1 MVAYIVG
8 VISQKGGVG
17 KSTISRALACEAA
30 KAGLTVKLAD
40 LDIQQGTAINWNRK
54 RLENSIAP
62 FISVESFKSAQQA
75 LASTSHYDLL
85 ILDGPARTSKA
96 TLEIAQAAN
105 LVVQPTGASVDDLE
119 PAILVFHEL
128 TKEQISRGKLV
139 FALSRIGTDSE
150 ERDCRRYIEEAGY
163 YALEGYLPEKPAY
176 RHAQNIGCS
185 VTETKYLTLNKKA
198 EEMIQSLVGRISCE

>member
-1 MVAYIVG
+1 MATYVVG

-30 KAGLTVKLAD
+30 KSGLRVKLAD
-40 LDIQQGTAINWNRK
+40 LDIQQGTVVNWNRK
-54 RLENSIAP
+54 RLANSIEP

-75 LASTSHYDLL
+75 LSGEVHYDLL

-128 TKEQISRGKLV
+128 AKEKISRDKLV

-163 YALEGYLPEKPAY
+163 ASLDGYLPEKPAY
-176 RHAQNIGCS
+176 RHAQNVGFC
-185 VTETKYLTLNKKA
+185 VTETKYITLNKKA
-198 EEMIQSLVGRISCE
+198 EEMIQSLVGRIPCE